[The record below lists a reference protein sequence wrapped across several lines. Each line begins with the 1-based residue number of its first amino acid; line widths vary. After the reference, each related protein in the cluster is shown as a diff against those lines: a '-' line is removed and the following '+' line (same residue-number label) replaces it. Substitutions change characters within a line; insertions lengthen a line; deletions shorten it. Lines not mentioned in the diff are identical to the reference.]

1 MNRREFLSTSAAL
14 GLGLSGM
21 FGQAYAK
28 GNNQSDWT
36 IYGAPALPS
45 ITIATALLNGKLGK
59 KYKSQLKIWNSPDQ
73 LRAGV
78 ANGTFK
84 VMMALSNVGVNLA
97 NQGAEVGQ
105 INMLTQG
112 LNNILTKNK
121 PINELGDLYG
131 KKMIMPFKNDM
142 PDIVFRVLFQKL
154 GLDISRIQ
162 LDYAATPPEALAMFL
177 SKGYD
182 AAFLP
187 EPMAS
192 ASILKGKT
200 VGVKVVRNFD
210 ILNVWK
216 QAFNQKQA
224 LIPQAGIIADKAFF
238 AAHQDDFALLHND
251 LVNALSWLK
260 ANTQS
265 AANIGT
271 NYLPAAAPAIAQSI
285 PHSNLCVLKSSDIK
299 DEMMNFFEILLS
311 HNPKLLGGK
320 LPSNDFFL
328 W

>member
-14 GLGLSGM
+14 GLGLSGL
-21 FGQAYAK
+21 FGQVYAK

-84 VMMALSNVGVNLA
+84 VMMAPSNVGVNLA
-97 NQGAEVGQ
+97 NQGASVGQ

-216 QAFNQKQA
+216 QVFNQKQA

-251 LVNALSWLK
+251 LVNALS
-260 ANTQS
+260 
-265 AANIGT
+265 
-271 NYLPAAAPAIAQSI
+271 
-285 PHSNLCVLKSSDIK
+285 
-299 DEMMNFFEILLS
+299 
-311 HNPKLLGGK
+311 
-320 LPSNDFFL
+320 
-328 W
+328 